1 MEVRPG
7 LAVSSVAHAVILG
20 WGLLWFTPKALES
33 KPVESMPVDIVPIS
47 DITQSKAGA
56 KTPPKPDT
64 KPPVEKQADPKEL
77 KELVEKVS
85 KQPEIKQA
93 SAPPPPSEETKK
105 EAAKPEEKP
114 EPKPEPK
121 KAETPKKPEPP
132 KKPPEKPKEEAK
144 SSPNKMKAAPTKHEF
159 DPNKIAALL
168 DRRTPQRQEMT
179 NLQNPNRNPSPGFAN
194 GQSAMLS
201 QTEIDALKRRLQQC
215 WNPPAGI
222 RDAGKMIVTLRVL
235 FRRDGSVAAPPELVA
250 GTPSVLGPAMAES
263 AKRAIL
269 SCQPFTMLNPAHY
282 DQWRDMEINF
292 DPSEMLG
299 G

>member
-20 WGLLWFTPKALES
+20 WGLIWFTPKALES
-33 KPVESMPVDIVPIS
+33 RPMESMAVDIVPIS
-47 DITQSKAGA
+47 DITQNKAGA
-56 KTPPKPDT
+56 KAPPKPDA
-64 KPPVEKQADPKEL
+64 KPLTEKQADPKEL
-77 KELVEKVS
+77 KDLVDKVT

-93 SAPPPPSEETKK
+93 SAPPPPSEEEKK
-105 EAAKPEEKP
+105 EVAKPEDNP
-114 EPKPEPK
+114 EPTPEPK

-144 SSPNKMKAAPTKHEF
+144 AAPTKMKAAPTKQRDF

-168 DRRTPQRQEMT
+168 DRRDPQRQQVT
-179 NLQNPNRNPSPGFAN
+179 NMQTPTNAGPGFAN
-194 GQSAMLS
+194 GQSALMS
-201 QTEIDALKRRLQQC
+201 QTELDALRRRLAQC
-215 WNPPAGI
+215 WNPPAGAA
-222 RDAGKMIVTLRVL
+222 DAGKLKVVLRVL

-250 GTPSVLGPAMAES
+250 GTPSALGPAMAES
-263 AKRAIL
+263 AKRAVL
-269 SCQPFTMLNPAHY
+269 SCQPYTMLNPDKY
-282 DQWRDMEINF
+282 EQWRDMEINF

>member
-7 LAVSSVAHAVILG
+7 LAVSSIAHAVILG

-33 KPVESMPVDIVPIS
+33 KPIEAMPVDIVPIS
-47 DITQSKAGA
+47 DITQNKAGA
-56 KTPPKPDT
+56 KTAKADKKPL
-64 KPPVEKQADPKEL
+64 VEKKADPKEL

-93 SAPPPPSEETKK
+93 AAPPPPSEETKK
-105 EAAKPEEKP
+105 EAAKPEEKQ
-114 EPKPEPK
+114 ETKPEPK
-121 KAETPKKPEPP
+121 KEAVKKKPEPP
-132 KKPPEKPKEEAK
+132 KRPEKPKEHAK

-168 DRRTPQRQEMT
+168 DRRTPQRHEMSS
-179 NLQNPNRNPSPGFAN
+179 LENPNQKPAPGFAK

-201 QTEIDALKRRLQQC
+201 QTEIDALRRRLAQC

-222 RDAGKMIVTLRVL
+222 ADAGKLRVVIRVL
-235 FRRDGSVAAPPELVA
+235 FRRDGSVAAPPQTVA
-250 GTPSVLGPAMAES
+250 GPPSALGPAMAES

-269 SCQPFTMLNPAHY
+269 SCQPFTMLNPDHY
-282 DQWRDMEINF
+282 EQWRDMEINF

>member
-20 WGLLWFTPKALES
+20 WGLIWFTPKALES
-33 KPVESMPVDIVPIS
+33 KPMESMAVDIVPIS
-47 DITQSKAGA
+47 EITQNKAGA
-56 KTPPKPDT
+56 KTPPKPDA
-64 KPPVEKQADPKEL
+64 KPLVEKQADPKEL
-77 KELVEKVS
+77 KELVDKIS

-93 SAPPPPSEETKK
+93 AAPPPPSEEKK
-105 EAAKPEEKP
+105 EVAKPEDKP

-132 KKPPEKPKEEAK
+132 KKPPEKPKEHAK
-144 SSPNKMKAAPTKHEF
+144 SSPTKMKAAPTKQRDF

-168 DRRTPQRQEMT
+168 DRREAQRHEVTNTQTPT
-179 NLQNPNRNPSPGFAN
+179 NAGPGFVN
-194 GQSAMLS
+194 GQSAMVS
-201 QTEIDALKRRLQQC
+201 QTELDALRRRLAQC
-215 WNPPAGI
+215 WNPPAGAA
-222 RDAGKMIVTLRVL
+222 DAGKLKVVLRVL
-235 FRRDGSVAAPPELVA
+235 FRRDGSVAAPPQLVA
-250 GTPSVLGPAMAES
+250 GTPSALGPAMAES

-269 SCQPFTMLNPAHY
+269 SCQPYTMLNPEKY
-282 DQWRDMEINF
+282 EQWRDMEINF

>member
-7 LAVSSVAHAVILG
+7 LAVSSIAHAVILG
-20 WGLLWFTPKALES
+20 WGLLWFTPKTLES
-33 KPVESMPVDIVPIS
+33 KPMEAMPVDIVPIS
-47 DITQSKAGA
+47 DITQNKAGV
-56 KTPPKPDT
+56 KTPPKPDK
-64 KPPVEKQADPKEL
+64 KPLVEKQADPKEM

-93 SAPPPPSEETKK
+93 SAPPPPSEEKKK
-105 EAAKPEEKP
+105 EAAKPEEKQ
-114 EPKPEPK
+114 ETKPEPK
-121 KAETPKKPEPP
+121 KEAEKKKPEPP
-132 KKPPEKPKEEAK
+132 KKPEKPKEHAK

-168 DRRTPQRQEMT
+168 DRRTPQRHEMSS
-179 NLQNPNRNPSPGFAN
+179 LENPNRNPAPGFAK

-201 QTEIDALKRRLQQC
+201 QTEIDALRRRLAQC

-222 RDAGKMIVTLRVL
+222 ADAGKLSVVIRVL
-235 FRRDGSVAAPPELVA
+235 FRKDGSVAAPPQTVA
-250 GTPSVLGPAMAES
+250 GPPSALGPAMAES

-282 DQWRDMEINF
+282 EQWRDMEINF

>member
-7 LAVSSVAHAVILG
+7 LAVSSIAHAVILG
-20 WGLLWFTPKALES
+20 WGLIWFTPKPLES
-33 KPVESMPVDIVPIS
+33 KPMEAMPVDIVPIS
-47 DITQSKAGA
+47 DITQNKAGA
-56 KTPPKPDT
+56 KTPKPDK
-64 KPPVEKQADPKEL
+64 KPLVEKQADPKEL

-93 SAPPPPSEETKK
+93 AAPPPPSEETKK
-105 EAAKPEEKP
+105 EAAKPEEKQ
-114 EPKPEPK
+114 ETKPEPK
-121 KAETPKKPEPP
+121 KEAVKKKPEPP
-132 KKPPEKPKEEAK
+132 KRPEKPKEHAK

-168 DRRTPQRQEMT
+168 DRRTPQRHEMSS
-179 NLQNPNRNPSPGFAN
+179 LENPNQKPAPGFAK

-201 QTEIDALKRRLQQC
+201 QTEIDALRRRLAQC

-222 RDAGKMIVTLRVL
+222 ADAGKLSVVIRVL
-235 FRRDGSVAAPPELVA
+235 FRRDGSVAAPPQTVA
-250 GTPSVLGPAMAES
+250 GPPSALGPAMAES

-269 SCQPFTMLNPAHY
+269 SCQPFTMLNPEHY
-282 DQWRDMEINF
+282 EQWRDMEINF

>member
-20 WGLLWFTPKALES
+20 WGLIWFTPKPLELR
-33 KPVESMPVDIVPIS
+33 PMELMAVDIVPIS
-47 DITQSKAGA
+47 DITQNKAGA
-56 KTPPKPDT
+56 KAQSKLEAKPL
-64 KPPVEKQADPKEL
+64 VEKQADPKEL
-77 KELVEKVS
+77 KELVDKVT

-93 SAPPPPSEETKK
+93 AAPPPPSEEEKK
-105 EAAKPEEKP
+105 EVAKPEDKP
-114 EPKPEPK
+114 EPKPEPEK
-121 KAETPKKPEPP
+121 KETLKKPEPP
-132 KKPPEKPKEEAK
+132 KKPPEKPKEHAK
-144 SSPNKMKAAPTKHEF
+144 TAPNKMKAAPTKQRDF

-168 DRRTPQRQEMT
+168 DRRDPQRQQIT
-179 NLQNPNRNPSPGFAN
+179 NTQTPTNAGPGFAN

-201 QTEIDALKRRLQQC
+201 QTEIDALRRRLAQC
-215 WNPPAGI
+215 WNPPAGAA
-222 RDAGKMIVTLRVL
+222 DAGKLKVVLRVL

-250 GTPSVLGPAMAES
+250 GTPSALGPAMAES

-269 SCQPFTMLNPAHY
+269 SCQPFTMLNPEHY
-282 DQWRDMEINF
+282 ETWKDMEINF

>member
-20 WGLLWFTPKALES
+20 WGLLWFTPKPLES
-33 KPVESMPVDIVPIS
+33 HPIESMAVDIVPIS
-47 DITQSKAGA
+47 DITQNKAGA
-56 KTPPKPDT
+56 KTPAKQDPKPL
-64 KPPVEKQADPKEL
+64 VEKQADPKEL
-77 KELVEKVS
+77 KELVDKVS

-105 EAAKPEEKP
+105 EVAKPEEKQ
-114 EPKPEPK
+114 ETKPEPTK
-121 KAETPKKPEPP
+121 EAVKKKPEPP
-132 KKPPEKPKEEAK
+132 KKKPEKPKDEAK
-144 SSPNKMKAAPTKHEF
+144 SAPTKMKAAPTKHEF

-168 DRRTPQRQEMT
+168 DRRTPQRHEVAAQ
-179 NLQNPNRNPSPGFAN
+179 QQPNRNPTPGYVN
-194 GQSAMLS
+194 GQAATLS
-201 QTEIDALKRRLQQC
+201 QTEIDALRRRLAQC

-222 RDAGKMIVTLRVL
+222 ADAGKLQVVIRVL
-235 FRRDGSVAAPPELVA
+235 FRRDGSVAAPPETVA
-250 GTPSVLGPAMAES
+250 GPPSALGPAMAES

-282 DQWRDMEINF
+282 DQWKDMEINF
-292 DPSEMLG
+292 DPTEMLG